1 MVDYTLQTEEGRRE
15 ALRRMLLI
23 RESEQNAKEEF
34 ADGNIPGFVHLYI
47 GEEAVGVGACA
58 ALDPDDYVASTHR
71 GHGHCIAKG
80 LDPKLMWAELFG
92 KRDGYCNGKGGSM
105 HIADLEAN
113 MLGANGIVGAGPGL
127 ATGAALTIDYE
138 GTDDRIAL
146 SFFGDG
152 AVAQGQV
159 HEAINLAATWDLP
172 AVFLVENNQYGEG
185 TPVEQQHNVDN
196 LSDTAGAYDI
206 PGVTVDG
213 MDVTAVNEAV
223 AEARERAVDGEGP
236 TFIEANT
243 YRYMGHYEGDEQ
255 VYRDQEEVK
264 RMRDRDPID
273 SFRDRLVDRGELTRA
288 EFEEMQAEIEEEIA
302 DAIAYAEDADPP
314 NPGDAYEDMFAD
326 TPAEIEQ
333 FATHALPDG
342 GRGGDPR

>member
-1 MVDYTLQTEEGRRE
+1 MADYTLQTEEGRRE

-23 RESEQNAKEEF
+23 RESEQNAKDEF

-92 KRDGYCNGKGGSM
+92 KGDGYCNGKGGSM

-138 GTDDRIAL
+138 GTDNRIAL

-223 AEARERAVDGEGP
+223 AEARERAVNGEGP
-236 TFIEANT
+236 TLIEANT

-255 VYRDQEEVK
+255 VYRDQEEVE
-264 RMRDRDPID
+264 RMRERDPIN
-273 SFRDRLVDRGELTRA
+273 SFRDRLVDRGELTQE

-302 DAIAYAEDADPP
+302 DAVAHAEDADPP
-314 NPGDAYEDMFAD
+314 SPGDAYENMFAD
-326 TPAEIEQ
+326 TPPEIEQ
-333 FATHALPDG
+333 FATHAVPDG
-342 GRGGDPR
+342 GRGGDRR